1 MSKNSSSSTK
11 VLKFRN
17 YRPQSDIPGA
27 VVLADTHDHNEGS
40 DKGSYVDQ
48 VDLSA
53 PYKEEDSIRL
63 GSNSANSDLKKGL
76 ESRLRQLEDRTKLA
90 IYEML
95 TQEVAQQNL

>member
-27 VVLADTHDHNEGS
+27 VVLADTHNSSEAFDEVG
-40 DKGSYVDQ
+40 YVDQ

-53 PYKEEDSIRL
+53 PYKKEDSIRL
-63 GSNSANSDLKKGL
+63 GSNSANSDLKKAL
-76 ESRLRQLEDRTKLA
+76 ESRLRELEDRTKLA